1 MRRSFLEKNI
11 FSFRWQQWWI
21 EIALTKWQTN
31 NRMPLSYSTGENIG
45 DSLWYKT
52 WVERGGRGW
61 YSDKDGRPV
70 AISPSLI
77 YKAQVFTCLQ
87 HCFIFGKFTIHIY
100 PVQYLILS
108 ASKYFRCPSFYLSP
122 NISDTISGDEMKS
135 PRSQL
140 KHEKGRVVLFITLT
154 YFTKELL
161 HKYFQKD
168 ICYFRSPISP

>member
-1 MRRSFLEKNI
+1 MPSLKTALIPHNIWVEKSSYVSEEVLFRKNI

-87 HCFIFGKFTIHIY
+87 HYCFIFGKFTIHIY

-108 ASKYFRCPSFYLSP
+108 ASKYFRSIFNQSSYL
-122 NISDTISGDEMKS
+122 ICVQFFQI
-135 PRSQL
+135 
-140 KHEKGRVVLFITLT
+140 
-154 YFTKELL
+154 
-161 HKYFQKD
+161 YFQGQNK
-168 ICYFRSPISP
+168 

>member
-1 MRRSFLEKNI
+1 MLVWPSLPNLVKSIFQQKLSVKTALIPHNIWVEKSSYVSEEVLFRKNI

-31 NRMPLSYSTGENIG
+31 NTMPLSYSTGENIG

-100 PVQYLILS
+100 PVHYLILS
-108 ASKYFRCPSFYLSP
+108 ASKYFRNIFNQSSYL
-122 NISDTISGDEMKS
+122 ICVQFFQI
-135 PRSQL
+135 
-140 KHEKGRVVLFITLT
+140 
-154 YFTKELL
+154 
-161 HKYFQKD
+161 YFQGQNK
-168 ICYFRSPISP
+168 